1 MIDEPAALVW
11 AANMAALELHAPMA
25 LAEDLDTPR
34 MVVFDLDPGP
44 PAAIPECAR
53 TALAIRDVLAA
64 VDLEGWPKTSGSK
77 GLQLYVPLNTP
88 CTHERARRR
97 SRWRSASCSRS
108 SDPARC

>member
-44 PAAIPECAR
+44 PAAIRGVRPHGPR
-53 TALAIRDVLAA
+53 H
-64 VDLEGWPKTSGSK
+64 P
-77 GLQLYVPLNTP
+77 
-88 CTHERARRR
+88 
-97 SRWRSASCSRS
+97 
-108 SDPARC
+108 